1 MPPLNASD
9 PPPGAPAWQAW
20 TVAGVLAVAAL
31 LCYLPAL
38 DGEFVNWDDPVY
50 VTDNM
55 HVREGLT
62 GKTVAWAFT
71 SIEQSNWHPLTW
83 LSHAADVSLYGYVD
97 ARGHQRR
104 HGLGD
109 PECSRDGLPVV
120 RVYLRQVHAARKA
133 DSA

>member
-1 MPPLNASD
+1 VVTSRKKPSKVTAPTVPPLNASD
-9 PPPGAPAWQAW
+9 GPPGTPAWQTW
-20 TVAGVLAVAAL
+20 TVAGVLAVVAL

-38 DGEFVNWDDPVY
+38 DGEFVNWDDTVY

-55 HVREGLT
+55 HIREGLT

-97 ARGHQRR
+97 ARGH
-104 HGLGD
+104 HLTNIILHALNTGL
-109 PECSRDGLPVV
+109 LAVV
-120 RVYLRQVHAARKA
+120 L
-133 DSA
+133 